1 MWQGQP
7 IKKVAEFFS
16 ITRVYKWKLLPKF
29 TDVLSTDI
37 PAQLTHGIL
46 ISCNML
52 SVSFNITEAVADSF
66 PKKNNNLEMPKDLS
80 SSNTVYIAM

>member
-1 MWQGQP
+1 M
-7 IKKVAEFFS
+7 ELF
-16 ITRVYKWKLLPKF
+16 LLIF

-46 ISCNML
+46 VSCNTL
-52 SVSFNITEAVADSF
+52 SILFKITEAVADSF

-80 SSNTVYIAM
+80 NSNKFYVAI